1 MYNGEL
7 EGITIG
13 LEKAVE
19 LVDNYLDVK
28 IYADNQAALLRLKTA
43 SNNPGQEWQI
53 RCIKA
58 AKRLKER
65 GLSPSLHWV
74 PGHQDIQGNEKADTL
89 AKEATKL
96 NPPQT
101 SKTSLAIISSRIR
114 QLGEREWL
122 SLLAEY
128 RIRAI
133 SKNPNTYAAKYKWKI
148 RKQLAIPGN
157 TSRAISS
164 TFY

>member
-96 NPPQT
+96 NPP
-101 SKTSLAIISSRIR
+101 
-114 QLGEREWL
+114 
-122 SLLAEY
+122 
-128 RIRAI
+128 
-133 SKNPNTYAAKYKWKI
+133 
-148 RKQLAIPGN
+148 
-157 TSRAISS
+157 
-164 TFY
+164 